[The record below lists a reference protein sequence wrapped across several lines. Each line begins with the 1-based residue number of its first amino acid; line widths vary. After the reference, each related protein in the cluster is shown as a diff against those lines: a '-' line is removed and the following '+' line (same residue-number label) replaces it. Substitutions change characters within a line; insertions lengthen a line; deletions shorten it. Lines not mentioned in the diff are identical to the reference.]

1 MRTAVLAGLMLAGG
15 LWPNV
20 GIPSTAT
27 PTLTQYEYEKD
38 RIYAIRTAL
47 GLSTQ
52 IELSEYEK
60 VLDYSVG
67 LATGWDVVRRE
78 NVFYVRPKGLDV
90 DSNLMVR
97 TSKRSYIFELR
108 VVATDWA
115 TLEQARSTGAQYKVA
130 FTYPGHDE
138 AAAEM
143 PDDGHVSDRLDP
155 SRSYHFA
162 YDVRAFRQSLAWLMP
177 RAVYDDGQ
185 FTYIQISNG
194 KRHQTAAFPVVFAR
208 ESERGE
214 DMLVNTTVDG
224 GTIVVHGIHPYLVLR
239 HDKSVVAIRRRD
251 AR

>member
-1 MRTAVLAGLMLAGG
+1 MRNAVVAGLVLAGG
-15 LWPNV
+15 LWPELGV
-20 GIPSTAT
+20 SAPASAA
-27 PTLTQYEYEKD
+27 LTEYAYEKD
-38 RIYAIRTAL
+38 QIYSIRTAL

-115 TLEQARSTGAQYKVA
+115 TLEQAKSTGTQYKVA

-138 AAAEM
+138 AAVEVA
-143 PDDGHVSDRLDP
+143 DDGHVSDRLDP
-155 SRSYHFA
+155 NRSYHFA
-162 YDVRAFRQSLAWLMP
+162 YDVRAFKRSLAWLTP

-185 FTYIQISNG
+185 FTYIQISGG

-208 ESERGE
+208 ETERGE

-239 HDKSVVAIRRRD
+239 QDNSVVAIRRRD